1 MNGTMRRRDL
11 LTGMGAAA
19 LIGCLPKAAL
29 AQPAA
34 GTFAP
39 SRFTATVR
47 GSGPDVILIPGLT
60 AGPAVWNGVVAAVPG
75 YRYHLLHVGGMA
87 GAPAGGNASG
97 AIVSP
102 LADEIVRYIE
112 SRGLRR
118 PALVGHSMGGTLAM
132 MVAARRPELVGR
144 LMVVDMLPQPSGLV
158 GSSPERARSLAD
170 RLRALGATPTGRML
184 VGSLIGSF
192 GTDSRSDPD
201 VVARAMQELA
211 ALDLTAD
218 LPRLAAP
225 LTVVYAN
232 RDERSRARTDAAYAS
247 AYAGA
252 RNAELVRI
260 DGSGHMIM
268 FDQPARLAQAV
279 RAFLAR

>member
-1 MNGTMRRRDL
+1 M
-11 LTGMGAAA
+11 AAA
-19 LIGCLPKAAL
+19 AVIGCLPTVAL
-29 AQPAA
+29 AEPA
-34 GTFAP
+34 FAP
-39 SRFTATVR
+39 TRFTATVR

-60 AGPAVWNGVVAAVPG
+60 AGPQVWNGVVVAVPG
-75 YRYHLLHVGGMA
+75 YRYHLIHVAGMA
-87 GAPAGGNASG
+87 GAPPGGNASG

-112 SRGLRR
+112 SRGLGR
-118 PALVGHSMGGTLAM
+118 PALIGHSMGGTLAM
-132 MVAARRPELVGR
+132 MVAARRPELAGR

-158 GSSPERARSLAD
+158 GSSPERARAMAD
-170 RLRALGATPTGRML
+170 RLRALGSTPAGRML

-192 GTDSRSDPD
+192 GTDGRSDPEI
-201 VVARAMQELA
+201 VARAMQELA

-218 LPRLAAP
+218 LSSIQAP

-232 RDERSRARTDAAYAS
+232 RDERSRARTDAAYAA

-252 RNAELVRI
+252 RNRELVRI

-268 FDQPARLAQAV
+268 FDQPARLAVAV
-279 RAFLAR
+279 RDFLAP

>member
-1 MNGTMRRRDL
+1 MRRRDL

-19 LIGCLPKAAL
+19 AIGWLPTAAL
-29 AQPAA
+29 AQLAP
-34 GTFAP
+34 FAP
-39 SRFTATVR
+39 TRFTVTVR
-47 GSGPDVILIPGLT
+47 GSGPDVLLIPGLT
-60 AGPAVWNGVVAAVPG
+60 AGPQVWNGVVGAVPG
-75 YRYHLLHVGGMA
+75 YRYHLVHVAGMA
-87 GAPAGGNASG
+87 GAAAGPNASG

-118 PALVGHSMGGTLAM
+118 PALIGHSMGGTLAM
-132 MVAARRPELVGR
+132 MVAARRPGLASKV
-144 LMVVDMLPQPSGLV
+144 MVVDMLPQPSGLV
-158 GSSPERARSLAD
+158 GSSPARARAMAE

-192 GTDSRSDPD
+192 GTDRRSDPD
-201 VVARAMQELA
+201 VVARTMEELA

-218 LPRLAAP
+218 LPRIAAP
-225 LTVVYAN
+225 LTIVYAN

-252 RNAELVRI
+252 RDAELVRI

-268 FDQPARLAQAV
+268 LDQPARLAEAV
-279 RAFLAR
+279 RAFLER

>member
-1 MNGTMRRRDL
+1 MRRRDL
-11 LTGMGAAA
+11 LAGMAAAA
-19 LIGCLPKAAL
+19 LIGCLPTYAL
-29 AQPAA
+29 AAPAA
-34 GTFAP
+34 SAFAP
-39 SRFTATVR
+39 TRFTATVR

-60 AGPAVWNGVVAAVPG
+60 AGPDVWNGLVGALPG
-75 YRYHLLHVGGMA
+75 YRYHLIHVGGMA

-102 LADEIVRYIE
+102 LADEIARYIE
-112 SRGLRR
+112 ARGLRR
-118 PALVGHSMGGTLAM
+118 PALIGHSMGGTLAM
-132 MVAARRPELVGR
+132 MVAARRPGLVGR

-158 GSSPERARSLAD
+158 GSSPERARAMAE
-170 RLRALGATPTGRML
+170 RLRALGSSSAGRML

-192 GTDSRSDPD
+192 GTDGRSDPD
-201 VVARAMQELA
+201 VVARAMEELA

-218 LPRLAAP
+218 LPRIAAP

-232 RDERSRARTDAAYAS
+232 RDARSRARTDAAYAA

-252 RNAELVRI
+252 RDRRLIRI

-268 FDQPARLAQAV
+268 FEQPAQLAEAV
-279 RAFLAR
+279 REFLGR